1 VLVNHVCAWFRCQM
15 RSRRIISHTV
25 VTLARM
31 VILLDKVVGIQA
43 VPVTNKLH
51 PLPLNY
57 VR

>member
-1 VLVNHVCAWFRCQM
+1 
-15 RSRRIISHTV
+15 
-25 VTLARM
+25 M

-43 VPVTNKLH
+43 APVTNKLH